1 MPETV
6 TANIHMA
13 DIPQMKQFIS
23 SVANLL
29 RTLAMVADLP
39 DVVMSAADEVR
50 LAVAALGGKD
60 IGPPPQSDEDRIRA
74 AMNEAQQNPGRIVTA
89 E

>member
-6 TANIHMA
+6 TANIRVA
-13 DIPQMKQFIS
+13 DLPQMKQFTG

-29 RTLAMVADLP
+29 RALAMVADLP

-50 LAVAALGGKD
+50 LAVAALTGND
-60 IGPPPQSDEDRIRA
+60 IGPPPDSDEDRIRA
-74 AMNEAQQNPGRIVTA
+74 AMSEAQASPGRVVTV

>member
-6 TANIHMA
+6 PVNIRVA
-13 DIPQMKQFIS
+13 DLPQMKQFIS

-29 RTLAMVADLP
+29 GALATCADLP

-50 LAVAALGGKD
+50 LAVAAITGTD
-60 IGPPPQSDEDRIRA
+60 IGPPPPSDEDRIRA
-74 AMNEAQQNPGRIVTA
+74 AMNVAQQNPGRIVTA

>member
-6 TANIHMA
+6 TANIRVA
-13 DIPQMKQFIS
+13 DLPQMKQFIG

-29 RTLAMVADLP
+29 RALALCADLP

-50 LAVAALGGKD
+50 LAVAALTGTD
-60 IGPPPQSDEDRIRA
+60 IGPPPQSDEVRIRA
-74 AMNEAQQNPGRIVTA
+74 AMSEAQASPGRVVTV

>member
-1 MPETV
+1 VPETV
-6 TANIHMA
+6 HVAVT
-13 DIPQMKQFIS
+13 PQMKQFIS

-29 RTLAMVADLP
+29 RALALCDGLP
-39 DVVMSAADEVR
+39 DVVMSAADEIR
-50 LAVAALGGKD
+50 IAVAALTGTD

-74 AMNEAQQNPGRIVTA
+74 AMSEAQQNPGRIVTA

>member
-6 TANIHMA
+6 PVNIRVA

-29 RTLAMVADLP
+29 RALALCDGLP
-39 DVVMSAADEVR
+39 GAVMSAADEVR
-50 LAVAALGGKD
+50 LAVTEFGGQD
-60 IGPPPQSDEDRIRA
+60 IGPPPESDEDRIRM
-74 AMNEAQQNPGRIVTA
+74 AMNVAQQNPGRIVTA